1 MCLDNCLF
9 VTILSWGLIWSVLSI
24 VYSSPLCHGYSLRGS
39 WQSYICLHYVMDSHC
54 ECLDN
59 GLFVS
64 IMSWILIA
72 GVLTIVYLA
81 PFLSWVLI
89 AGILTIVYLSHY
101 VMSTY
106 WDCLDNRLLISS
118 MSLVLIGGVLTIVHL
133 SPLCHGYTFGVF
145 WQLSFCLHYGKS
157 TYWVCLVYCLFVS
170 IMSWV
175 FIGGVLI
182 IGRLS
187 PFCHGYSLGVPWQ
200 LSFCLHYV
208 TVTHWGCIAK
218 LLIVYLSPLC
228 QLYSLQVLCI
238 VYMSPVCQGYSL
250 AVSFPLPICLHD
262 VTGTHLKCFVNHL
275 SIFMVP
281 PVLFV
286 SVLSIPCLGGNA
298 VAQ

>member
-1 MCLDNCLF
+1 
-9 VTILSWGLIWSVLSI
+9 
-24 VYSSPLCHGYSLRGS
+24 
-39 WQSYICLHYVMDSHC
+39 MDSHC

-145 WQLSFCLHYGKS
+145 
-157 TYWVCLVYCLFVS
+157 
-170 IMSWV
+170 
-175 FIGGVLI
+175 
-182 IGRLS
+182 
-187 PFCHGYSLGVPWQ
+187 
-200 LSFCLHYV
+200 
-208 TVTHWGCIAK
+208 
-218 LLIVYLSPLC
+218 
-228 QLYSLQVLCI
+228 
-238 VYMSPVCQGYSL
+238 
-250 AVSFPLPICLHD
+250 
-262 VTGTHLKCFVNHL
+262 
-275 SIFMVP
+275 
-281 PVLFV
+281 
-286 SVLSIPCLGGNA
+286 
-298 VAQ
+298 